1 MSKRNETIHEKL
13 VMRLTRKEHE
23 HLLNDLLEW
32 FEDGGSKKV
41 KDEIKKRIESIRGE

>member
-1 MSKRNETIHEKL
+1 MSKRIETMQEKL
-13 VMRLTRKEHE
+13 VGRLTRKEHAR
-23 HLLNDLLEW
+23 LLNDLLEW